1 MSEFQVAILTHE
13 STEIPFEQTTADLLT
28 QFFVSVG
35 ARLHTSILVEGLE
48 AVVGE
53 KRGQQGKRLPLVD
66 HGGYKKECVGSTAQF
81 QGQEAEVVIALC
93 HGASGFRSAGK
104 PSALHFRCDGRSSNF
119 EETDVFANHYAR
131 KPDAVTLHSVIGR
144 CKLAILLTCCGD
156 QLVTDYVMGARSG
169 QDFPDLLVCQAACIN
184 TITVEIYMVLIMN
197 ILDSNIF
204 FKPKDNA
211 VYEEVFI
218 AIKMIFQIVKLF
230 RDDHYSFWLFLK
242 HVGCITDNTD
252 EKNRQELEYPRRLKD
267 KSYFRVY
274 GRACVYETQP
284 FQSKILQD
292 FQNMRLI
299 RAPEEKRDRPDYVS
313 HLSVP
318 DLTFQY
324 DQLGKINCFLKRYHE
339 AMQITRTPIA
349 VSRFDHQED
358 ESSRFE
364 KEMNVSDLLVAL
376 KAI

>member
-1 MSEFQVAILTHE
+1 MSEFQVVILTHE

-28 QFFVSVG
+28 QFFVGVG

-53 KRGQQGKRLPLVD
+53 KRGQQGKRLTLVD

-93 HGASGFRSAGK
+93 HGAAGFKRSGK
-104 PSALHFRCDGRSSNF
+104 PSALHFRCDGRSTNF
-119 EETDVFANHYAR
+119 EETDVFANQYVDV
-131 KPDAVTLHSVIGR
+131 PDAVTLHSVIGR
-144 CKLAILLTCCGD
+144 CKLAILLTCYGD
-156 QLVTDYVMGARSG
+156 QLVTDYVMGDRSG
-169 QDFPDLLVCQAACIN
+169 QDFPDLLVCQASGIN
-184 TITVEIYMVLIMN
+184 TITVEIYMVLIIN

-211 VYEEVFI
+211 VYEEVFM
-218 AIKMIFQIVKLF
+218 AIKMIFQIVRLF

-242 HVGCITDNTD
+242 HVVCITDNTD
-252 EKNRQELEYPRRLKD
+252 EKNRQELSYPRRLKD
-267 KSYFRVY
+267 KSYFRVH

-284 FQSKILQD
+284 FQSTILKD

-299 RAPEEKRDRPDYVS
+299 LSRSTTREPEEYVS
-313 HLSVP
+313 HLNVP

-324 DQLGKINCFLKRYHE
+324 DQYNKIN
-339 AMQITRTPIA
+339 
-349 VSRFDHQED
+349 
-358 ESSRFE
+358 
-364 KEMNVSDLLVAL
+364 
-376 KAI
+376 